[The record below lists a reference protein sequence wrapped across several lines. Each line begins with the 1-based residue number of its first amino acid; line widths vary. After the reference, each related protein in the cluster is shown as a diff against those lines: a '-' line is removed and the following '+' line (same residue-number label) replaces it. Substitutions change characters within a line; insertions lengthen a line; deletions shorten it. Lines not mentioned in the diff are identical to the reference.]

1 MHSPQFNLFLRSSYK
16 VYIIKL
22 RKFECKKRGVIFMP
36 TYDLFCQKC
45 KKDFSLTL
53 RIKDYEKKEFA
64 CPQCKGKEITRI
76 PSMFM
81 AKTSKKS

>member
-1 MHSPQFNLFLRSSYK
+1 
-16 VYIIKL
+16 
-22 RKFECKKRGVIFMP
+22 MP

-53 RIKDYEKKEFA
+53 RIKEYEKKEFA

-76 PSMFM
+76 PSIFT